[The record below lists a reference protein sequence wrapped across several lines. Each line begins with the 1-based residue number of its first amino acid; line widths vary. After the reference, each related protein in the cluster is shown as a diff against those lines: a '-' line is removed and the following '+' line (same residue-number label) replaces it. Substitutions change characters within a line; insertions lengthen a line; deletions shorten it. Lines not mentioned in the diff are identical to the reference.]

1 MTDTDAGID
10 RARAALARGAWAD
23 AYDAYN
29 AVDRAVLSGRDL
41 EGLADAAWWTSH
53 LDESLDAR
61 HQACAAYEQEGD
73 ELGAGGTA
81 ARLAIEHFVREQP
94 SVGAGYLM
102 RARRHAE
109 HVPPGSE
116 QGFIA
121 MVESNVARFSG
132 DPDGAIAKAREAVEI
147 GRRFGDRDLIAMAIH
162 TEGLA
167 RIDAGHAADG
177 LALLDEAMTSVL
189 AGDLDPYFTGIIYC
203 NLIQAC
209 LELNDIRRAGEW
221 SDAARVWCD
230 ALPPDAPF
238 PGMCRINR
246 AEVARLR
253 GAWPEAEAE
262 AVRASEELAAVEPSL
277 VAAALAQVGEIRRR
291 TGDLDGA
298 EAAFARARELGGEP
312 QPWLAYLRLSQGKVD
327 AGRTGLRLAL
337 TAEHQPARRARLLAA
352 QVEAAVAA
360 GDLDEAHEALS
371 ELTSLT
377 ANARAPGYDAEV
389 ATADG
394 IVALAEAR
402 LPDALERLRHATAAW
417 QVTPSAI
424 RSRQSPGALRR
435 SDPRD
440 RR

>member
-1 MTDTDAGID
+1 MADTGSGID
-10 RARAALARGAWAD
+10 RARGAMARGAWAE
-23 AYDAYN
+23 AYDAFS
-29 AVDRAVLSGRDL
+29 AVDRAALTGSDL
-41 EGLADAAWWTSH
+41 EGLADAAWWISR
-53 LDESLDAR
+53 LDVSLDAR
-61 HQACAAYEQEGD
+61 HQAYAAYEQEGD
-73 ELGAGGTA
+73 ELGAGTVA

-109 HVPPGSE
+109 HIPPGSE

-177 LALLDEAMTSVL
+177 MALLDEAMTSVL

-221 SDAARVWCD
+221 SDAARAWCD

-253 GAWPEAEAE
+253 GAWPEAEG
-262 AVRASEELAAVEPSL
+262 EPATSR
-277 VAAALAQVGEIRRR
+277 VPRRR
-291 TGDLDGA
+291 SAAHRSSGA
-298 EAAFARARELGGEP
+298 SHNLGSRTSASP
-312 QPWLAYLRLSQGKVD
+312 R
-327 AGRTGLRLAL
+327 GRST
-337 TAEHQPARRARLLAA
+337 P
-352 QVEAAVAA
+352 
-360 GDLDEAHEALS
+360 
-371 ELTSLT
+371 
-377 ANARAPGYDAEV
+377 RAPDCGSRSPPSTSRHVERGSSRPRSRPPSPR
-389 ATADG
+389 ATST
-394 IVALAEAR
+394 
-402 LPDALERLRHATAAW
+402 RHA
-417 QVTPSAI
+417 PRSA
-424 RSRQSPGALRR
+424 SSPR
-435 SDPRD
+435 
-440 RR
+440 

>member
-1 MTDTDAGID
+1 MADTGSGID
-10 RARAALARGAWAD
+10 RARGAMARGAWAE
-23 AYDAYN
+23 AYDAFS
-29 AVDRAVLSGRDL
+29 AVDRAALTGSDL
-41 EGLADAAWWTSH
+41 EGLADAAWWISR
-53 LDESLDAR
+53 LDVSLDAR
-61 HQACAAYEQEGD
+61 HQAYAAYEQEGD
-73 ELGAGGTA
+73 ELGAGTVA

-109 HVPPGSE
+109 HIPPGSE

-167 RIDAGHAADG
+167 RIDAGHVGDG
-177 LALLDEAMTSVL
+177 MALLDEAMTSVL

-203 NLIQAC
+203 NLIEAC

-221 SDAARVWCD
+221 SDAARAWCD

-262 AVRASEELAAVEPSL
+262 AVRACEELAALEPSL

-291 TGDLDGA
+291 TGDLEGA
-298 EAAFARARELGGEP
+298 ETAFGRAQELGGEP
-312 QPWLAYLRLSQGKVD
+312 QPWLALPPPLPGEDR
-327 AGRTGLRLAL
+327 
-337 TAEHQPARRARLLAA
+337 RRAHR
-352 QVEAAVAA
+352 
-360 GDLDEAHEALS
+360 
-371 ELTSLT
+371 T
-377 ANARAPGYDAEV
+377 AARAHRRAPAGTSSAAPRGRRSRPPSPR
-389 ATADG
+389 ATST
-394 IVALAEAR
+394 
-402 LPDALERLRHATAAW
+402 RHA
-417 QVTPSAI
+417 PRSA
-424 RSRQSPGALRR
+424 SSPR
-435 SDPRD
+435 
-440 RR
+440 